1 MKYKATHPRVVRGT
15 PIHKTLE
22 EAKQESNDK
31 DLKPI
36 NEILPSSVNLKSDS
50 KEKKYLVP
58 EMEYFINNTEI
69 QKLSERIKLWIKVGY
84 PVHLIGPTGCGKTS
98 LAVHIAKELGR
109 PVIWINGD
117 ESLTTKDL
125 IGGYAQIKQES
136 VRDNYVHN
144 VFKSSDIIK
153 PEWVDNPLA
162 IACKYGYTLIYNEF
176 SRAKPI
182 ANNVLLSVFEEE
194 ILELPA
200 RFDGEKYIKVH
211 PDFRA
216 ILTSNSVEYAGVHVP
231 QDALLDRM
239 VGIYMDYYSFET
251 EVQIVQEHTGLPKKE
266 TEKIVSI
273 IRKIRD
279 QTDEV
284 QKPGIRSG
292 IMVGKAMK
300 TLNGNT
306 EDYFEQLFIDV
317 IATKTSSKAEL
328 FKKEKLVTKVILEL
342 NLEEESSNTEMH
354 ETEKK
359 GEKTTSEIN
368 KKQDLEPGV
377 KAEKPITKTI
387 SEINKKQD
395 LEPGIEEKKPVTKK
409 ISEINKKQDTEPGIE
424 EKKPVTKTISEINKK
439 QDTEQG
445 IEEKKPVTKTIPE
458 INKKQN
464 TEQGIEEK
472 KPVTKT
478 IPEINKKQNTEPV
491 IEEKKQTSKTALQKK
506 TRSRTGDL
514 GKEASN

>member
-1 MKYKATHPRVVRGT
+1 MKYKATHQRVVRGK

-22 EAKQESNDK
+22 ETKQESNNE

-36 NEILPSSVNLKSDS
+36 KEPLSSSVDLKNCSE
-50 KEKKYLVP
+50 EKKYLVP

-136 VRDNYVHN
+136 IRDNYIHN

-153 PEWVDNPLA
+153 PEWIDNPLA

-182 ANNVLLSVFEEE
+182 ANNVLLSVFEEG

-200 RFDGEKYIKVH
+200 RFGGEKYIKVH

-216 ILTSNSVEYAGVHVP
+216 ILTSNSIEYAGVHVP

-251 EVQIVQEHTGLPKKE
+251 EAQIVKEHTGL
-266 TEKIVSI
+266 
-273 IRKIRD
+273 
-279 QTDEV
+279 
-284 QKPGIRSG
+284 
-292 IMVGKAMK
+292 
-300 TLNGNT
+300 
-306 EDYFEQLFIDV
+306 
-317 IATKTSSKAEL
+317 
-328 FKKEKLVTKVILEL
+328 
-342 NLEEESSNTEMH
+342 
-354 ETEKK
+354 
-359 GEKTTSEIN
+359 SEI
-368 KKQDLEPGV
+368 GRAHV
-377 KAEKPITKTI
+377 
-387 SEINKKQD
+387 
-395 LEPGIEEKKPVTKK
+395 
-409 ISEINKKQDTEPGIE
+409 
-424 EKKPVTKTISEINKK
+424 
-439 QDTEQG
+439 
-445 IEEKKPVTKTIPE
+445 
-458 INKKQN
+458 
-464 TEQGIEEK
+464 
-472 KPVTKT
+472 
-478 IPEINKKQNTEPV
+478 
-491 IEEKKQTSKTALQKK
+491 
-506 TRSRTGDL
+506 
-514 GKEASN
+514 

>member
-1 MKYKATHPRVVRGT
+1 MFFASKHKVIARYKTNIEDCNYKKEERKMKYKATHQRIVRGK

-22 EAKQESNDK
+22 ETKQESDTE
-31 DLKPI
+31 DLNPI
-36 NEILPSSVNLKSDS
+36 KEPLPYSVNLKNCSE
-50 KEKKYLVP
+50 EKKYLVP

-98 LAVHIAKELGR
+98 LAVHIAKEIGR

-136 VRDNYVHN
+136 VRDNYIHN

-153 PEWVDNPLA
+153 PEWIDNPLA
-162 IACKYGYTLIYNEF
+162 IACRYGYTLIYNEF

-182 ANNVLLSVFEEE
+182 ANNVLLSVFEEG
-194 ILELPA
+194 ILELPS
-200 RFDGEKYIKVH
+200 RFGGEKYIKVH

-216 ILTSNSVEYAGVHVP
+216 ILTSNSIEYAGVHVP

-251 EVQIVQEHTGLPKKE
+251 EVQIVKEHTGLPEKD

-279 QTDEV
+279 QTDDV

-300 TLNGNT
+300 KLNGNT
-306 EDYFEQLFIDV
+306 KDYFDQLFVDV
-317 IATKTSSKAEL
+317 IATKTSSNAEL
-328 FKKEKLVTKVILEL
+328 LKKEKIVNEVILEL
-342 NLEEESSNTEMH
+342 NSEKESSNAEMH
-354 ETEKK
+354 ETDKSVD
-359 GEKTTSEIN
+359 KTAPEIN
-368 KKQDLEPGV
+368 KKQDPV
-377 KAEKPITKTI
+377 PVIKAEKTVSKTAPAVNKKQDPAPVI
-387 SEINKKQD
+387 KTEKTVSKPAPAVDKKQDPAPMIKTEKTASKTTPEINKKQD
-395 LEPGIEEKKPVTKK
+395 PAKVIKNEKLVDKAV
-409 ISEINKKQDTEPGIE
+409 SEL
-424 EKKPVTKTISEINKK
+424 
-439 QDTEQG
+439 
-445 IEEKKPVTKTIPE
+445 
-458 INKKQN
+458 
-464 TEQGIEEK
+464 
-472 KPVTKT
+472 
-478 IPEINKKQNTEPV
+478 
-491 IEEKKQTSKTALQKK
+491 A
-506 TRSRTGDL
+506 
-514 GKEASN
+514 